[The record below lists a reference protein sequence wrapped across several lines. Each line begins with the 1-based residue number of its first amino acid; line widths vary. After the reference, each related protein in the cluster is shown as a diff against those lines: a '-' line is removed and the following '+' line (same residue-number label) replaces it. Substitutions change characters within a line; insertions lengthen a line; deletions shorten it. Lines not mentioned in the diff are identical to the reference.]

1 MKLKGLLCRTSDGR
15 SFVRQYTVDGEFT
28 DYYLLHDDLTITID
42 DASAQIRQDANGLTY
57 IDYTDEVLGK

>member
-1 MKLKGLLCRTSDGR
+1 MKLKGLLCQTPDGK

-28 DYYLLHDDLTITID
+28 DYYILHDDLNIEID
-42 DASAQIRQDANGLTY
+42 DSSACIKQHSNGLTY